1 MTMKVKGAE
10 SRGIPLTPGGPRI
23 QPGRLIVQAVMI
35 DGRPTKLVD
44 EGHIDSI
51 KLRFPEPD
59 REAEI
64 IIWTPEGRK
73 ALAFQ

>member
-1 MTMKVKGAE
+1 MAMKVAGRA
-10 SRGIPLTPGGPRI
+10 GVPLTPGGPRV
-23 QPGRLIVQAVMI
+23 QPGRLIVQAIMI
-35 DGRPTKLVD
+35 DGHATKLVE